1 MTNEGRGNIGLLC
14 GHAGLGWSERLGQ
27 GCPLGTLTNIQL
39 CKGVLLASR
48 AAEMLGVVL
57 GENCYV
63 PESTRTRAGD
73 GRRIAVPFSG
83 GRVLQ
88 RGVNL
93 PGMQSPPP

>member
-1 MTNEGRGNIGLLC
+1 MVYLC
-14 GHAGLGWSERLGQ
+14 EKEDKEREKV
-27 GCPLGTLTNIQL
+27 GTH
-39 CKGVLLASR
+39 R

-83 GRVLQ
+83 GRVLHQ
-88 RGVNL
+88 GVNL
-93 PGMQSPPP
+93 PGMQSPPPKMQA